1 LSMTE
6 VKFGI
11 CGDLDFVN
19 TPEELN
25 PLPTLKDEEMGE
37 LILELNRNPSK
48 KGKLIFQNDDLKE
61 EIEKLI
67 DLGVLREEEERV
79 YVNFTF
85 LDGKDS
91 KTIIK
96 ECEPFAEDLTHNILK
111 KKDHLFE
118 VLGKYRNSNI
128 PKEKLAF
135 FVIGCYLLD
144 WGSLEMFRAWGVAD
158 NKKEQPGGNEY
169 TLWGEEEMEMM
180 LKRIYWGGHAMKG
193 DKFTFHTF
201 GDHHGYSKRIA
212 LPDILNDFQDFD
224 FDGAAYYKT
233 LLYEKRKQLAEEL
246 ADLLHKIDGDQDVGK
261 DKEKHLVFLKK
272 LDYLEKGNDLSL
284 KIPYFKEE
292 DVPLLKEALEPLILE
307 LKNWVK
313 TNKPILE
320 RRLESVRPIQNGVGF
335 DEFFIQLW
343 HFIFGLTNKKLTEK
357 NMIFDTYDEGKG
369 YLPAL
374 AKGDTLE
381 SVFLELI

>member
-1 LSMTE
+1 MTE

-25 PLPTLKDEEMGE
+25 PLPTLKDEEIGE
-37 LILELNRNPSK
+37 LILELNRYPSK
-48 KGKLIFQNDDLKE
+48 KGKLISENDDLKE

-67 DLGVLREEEERV
+67 DLGALREEEERV

-85 LDGKDS
+85 LDAEDS
-91 KTIIK
+91 EYILK
-96 ECEPFAEDLTHNILK
+96 ECDPFAEDLTDNILQNRE
-111 KKDHLFE
+111 HLFE
-118 VLGKYRNSNI
+118 VLGKYRNPNI

-144 WGSLEMFRAWGVAD
+144 WGSLEMFRAWSIAD

-169 TLWGEEEMEMM
+169 TLWGEEEVEMM

-201 GDHHGYSKRIA
+201 GDHHGYSNRKV
-212 LPDILNDFQDFD
+212 LPDILSDFYDFD
-224 FDGAAYYKT
+224 FDGAAPYRA

-246 ADLLHKIDGDQDVGK
+246 GEVLNRIDKNQEVRK
-261 DKEKHLVFLKK
+261 REEKHIDILKK
-272 LDYLEKGNDLSL
+272 IGYVVGEDDLTL
-284 KIPYFKEE
+284 NIPYFKEE
-292 DVPLLKEALEPLILE
+292 DVPLLKEALEPFIPE
-307 LKNWVK
+307 LKNWVE

-343 HFIFGLTNKKLTEK
+343 HFIFGLTNKKLARK
-357 NMIFDTYDEGKG
+357 GMIFDTYDEGKG

-374 AKGDTLE
+374 AKDDTLE
-381 SVFLELI
+381 RAFSEWI